1 MDPAGFGIEQ
11 AAGGQGDAGEA
22 LGLLA
27 VQAVQQVGGEGCGQL
42 RLALRFLGV
51 EGQLQYAAGV
61 QSWPRRRRSSSR
73 RVWPKP
79 LSTRRD
85 SGVPWAESFR

>member
-42 RLALRFLGV
+42 RLALRFLASKASCSTP
-51 EGQLQYAAGV
+51 QAS
-61 QSWPRRRRSSSR
+61 QS
-73 RVWPKP
+73 
-79 LSTRRD
+79 
-85 SGVPWAESFR
+85 

>member
-27 VQAVQQVGGEGCGQL
+27 LQAVQQVGGEGCGQL

-61 QSWPRRRRSSSR
+61 PVVAAPQAFEQGKTRS
-73 RVWPKP
+73 
-79 LSTRRD
+79 
-85 SGVPWAESFR
+85 